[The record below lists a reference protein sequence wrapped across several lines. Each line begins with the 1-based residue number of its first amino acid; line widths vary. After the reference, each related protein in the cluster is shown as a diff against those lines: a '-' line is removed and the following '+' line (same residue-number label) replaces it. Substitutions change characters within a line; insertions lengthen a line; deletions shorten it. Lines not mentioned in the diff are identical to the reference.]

1 MKEQDKKMVL
11 PKLDDLF
18 TIQEQRDN
26 PVVDEVKEI
35 ELYKIGE
42 FPDHPFR
49 VLDDDKMEEMVKSV
63 KEYGVLLPV
72 IVRKRGEGN
81 YQMISGHRRKRAC
94 ELAGID
100 KIKCIVKDLT
110 DDEAT
115 ILMVD
120 SNIQREEILPSEKAF
135 AYKMK
140 LEAMKH
146 QGKRVDL
153 EENETSTPV
162 VAKLRT
168 DEILG
173 NEVGESRENIRRYIR
188 LTYLIPEL
196 LEQVDKKRIAFRPA
210 VELSYL
216 SEENQ
221 YVVENIFEF
230 DEVTPSLSQAIRL
243 KKLEQEGNLTE
254 EKIEEILQQEKP
266 NQKEY
271 IKIHNEK
278 IEKYI
283 PSRVKESG
291 NVEDFII
298 SLVLLIKFITIYLLP
313 SIKVVSIF
321 IPSGAFIDIRFLSVG
336 VLSLSLFLLLS
347 ITKVIT
353 NEAIINPT
361 IIINKFLF
369 FIINPNLLYMCY
381 FHNNNCYMYLNQLH
395 ILLDKYFLWFYMNS
409 IFCLQHYNNL
419 LCNYNHIYYNL

>member
-49 VLDDDKMEEMVKSV
+49 VIDDDKMEEMVKSV
-63 KEYGVLLPV
+63 KEHGVLLPV

-100 KIKCIVKDLT
+100 KIKCIVKELT

-146 QGKRVDL
+146 QGKQL
-153 EENETSTPV
+153 ETTSDPMEQKLTTREIIANEN
-162 VAKLRT
+162 
-168 DEILG
+168 
-173 NEVGESRENIRRYIR
+173 GESASNIQRYIR
-188 LTYLIPEL
+188 LTELIPEL
-196 LEQVDKKRIAFRPA
+196 LEEVDNKRIAFRPA

-216 SEENQ
+216 SDENQ
-221 YVVENIFEF
+221 YVVLNKLEYDDIS
-230 DEVTPSLSQAIRL
+230 PSLSQAIVL
-243 KKLEQEGNLTE
+243 KKMQQEGTITE
-254 EKIEEILQQEKP
+254 EKIEELLDKEKP
-266 NQKEY
+266 NQKEF

-278 IEKYI
+278 IDRYI
-283 PSRVKESG
+283 PTKIKETG

-298 SLVLLIKFITIYLLP
+298 MCVQ
-313 SIKVVSIF
+313 
-321 IPSGAFIDIRFLSVG
+321 
-336 VLSLSLFLLLS
+336 
-347 ITKVIT
+347 
-353 NEAIINPT
+353 EH
-361 IIINKFLF
+361 NKRERLK
-369 FIINPNLLYMCY
+369 
-381 FHNNNCYMYLNQLH
+381 QER
-395 ILLDKYFLWFYMNS
+395 DAR
-409 IFCLQHYNNL
+409 
-419 LCNYNHIYYNL
+419 

>member
-1 MKEQDKKMVL
+1 MKKQETEMKL
-11 PKLDDLF
+11 PKLDNLF
-18 TIQEQRDN
+18 TNQAQRDYEN
-26 PVVDEVKEI
+26 AEKVEEI
-35 ELYKIGE
+35 DISKITD
-42 FPDHPFR
+42 FPDHPFKVR
-49 VLDDDKMEEMVKSV
+49 NDEKMQEMVKSV
-63 KEYGVLLPV
+63 KEYGVILPV
-72 IVRKRGEGN
+72 IVRPKEDGTYE
-81 YQMISGHRRKRAC
+81 MISGHRRKRAC
-94 ELAGID
+94 ELAGVKQIRS
-100 KIKCIVKDLT
+100 IVQDLT

-153 EENETSTPV
+153 EENETSTPM

-196 LEQVDKKRIAFRPA
+196 LEQVDLKRVAFRPA

-221 YVVENIFEF
+221 YVVQNIFEF

-243 KKLEQEGNLTE
+243 KKLEQEGKLTE
-254 EKIEEILQQEKP
+254 EKIEEIMGQEKP
-266 NQKEY
+266 NQKEF

-283 PSRVKESG
+283 PAKIKESG
-291 NVEDFII
+291 KVEDFII
-298 SLVLLIKFITIYLLP
+298 QCV
-313 SIKVVSIF
+313 
-321 IPSGAFIDIRFLSVG
+321 
-336 VLSLSLFLLLS
+336 
-347 ITKVIT
+347 
-353 NEAIINPT
+353 EEH
-361 IIINKFLF
+361 NKREKLRQER
-369 FIINPNLLYMCY
+369 NAR
-381 FHNNNCYMYLNQLH
+381 
-395 ILLDKYFLWFYMNS
+395 
-409 IFCLQHYNNL
+409 
-419 LCNYNHIYYNL
+419 

>member
-1 MKEQDKKMVL
+1 MKEQEQKMKL

-18 TIQEQRDN
+18 TSQEQRDYEKAEK
-26 PVVDEVKEI
+26 VE
-35 ELYKIGE
+35 ELDISKISN
-42 FPDHPFR
+42 FPDHPFK
-49 VLDDDKMEEMVKSV
+49 VVNDDKMEEMVKSV
-63 KEYGVLLPV
+63 KEYGVILPV
-72 IVRKRGEGN
+72 IVRPKEDGTYE
-81 YQMISGHRRKRAC
+81 MISGHRRKMAC
-94 ELAGID
+94 ELAGMKQIR
-100 KIKCIVKDLT
+100 CIVKNLT

-196 LEQVDKKRIAFRPA
+196 LEQVDSKRIAFRPA

-291 NVEDFII
+291 NIEDFII
-298 SLVLLIKFITIYLLP
+298 QCVQDYIRRERIKQE
-313 SIKVVSIF
+313 
-321 IPSGAFIDIRFLSVG
+321 R
-336 VLSLSLFLLLS
+336 
-347 ITKVIT
+347 
-353 NEAIINPT
+353 
-361 IIINKFLF
+361 
-369 FIINPNLLYMCY
+369 
-381 FHNNNCYMYLNQLH
+381 
-395 ILLDKYFLWFYMNS
+395 NS
-409 IFCLQHYNNL
+409 R
-419 LCNYNHIYYNL
+419 